1 MRFSSLF
8 SIACAIVV
16 ASALVACTSS
26 SGGGGPSCSDY
37 DPPASFDAQHPTVS
51 FKTDVMA
58 VFKQS
63 CAFSTC
69 HGATTGTNNGVS
81 LGGDDAAKVRA
92 AIVGVNADEIAMP
105 YVKPGDPRA
114 SYLMRKMDGSQCVLD
129 AQCTGGSC
137 QLSMPRGD
145 QPLPVET
152 RDVVRRWIAQGA
164 QDN

>member
-1 MRFSSLF
+1 MRFSF
-8 SIACAIVV
+8 FASIFAPPVV
-16 ASALVACTSS
+16 AALVSCTSS
-26 SGGGGPSCSDY
+26 SGGDGASCKDY
-37 DPPASFDAQHPTVS
+37 DPPASFDAQQPTVS

-69 HGATTGTNNGVS
+69 HGATTGTNNGVL
-81 LGGDDAAKVRA
+81 LGADPAKVRA
-92 AIVGVNADEIAMP
+92 AIVSVSSDELPSMA
-105 YVKPGDPRA
+105 YVKPGDPKG

-137 QLSMPRGD
+137 QLSMPRGE